1 MKPILNENDIRQA
14 YDSGELTWGNLL
26 EITGLHA
33 SELFEILYDLI
44 NPKHSNPDYDPCG
57 K

>member
-1 MKPILNENDIRQA
+1 MKPILNDNDIKQA
-14 YDSGELTWGNLL
+14 YNSGELTWSDLL

-33 SELFEILYDLI
+33 SELFEILCDLI
-44 NPKHSNPDYDPCG
+44 NPKHCNPDYDPCG